1 MDTEA
6 QTARQRKS
14 LAVDQKTYDLL
25 QEICF
30 EERRTR
36 IEQLKILIEQEHKRI
51 FSKWIFLSRKEFH
64 PQAIAHRLRLLKSFS
79 YSAS

>member
-1 MDTEA
+1 LYTIKDCTGDLIMDTEA
-6 QTARQRKS
+6 QSARQRKS

-51 FSKWIFLSRKEFH
+51 FSK
-64 PQAIAHRLRLLKSFS
+64 
-79 YSAS
+79 

>member
-6 QTARQRKS
+6 QVARQRKS

-25 QEICF
+25 QEVCF

-36 IEQLKILIEQEHKRI
+36 IEQLKILIEKEHKRI
-51 FSKWIFLSRKEFH
+51 FGETN
-64 PQAIAHRLRLLKSFS
+64 
-79 YSAS
+79 

>member
-1 MDTEA
+1 LYNITDFNKDDLNGYRGNRTISSEK
-6 QTARQRKS
+6 KS
-14 LAVDQKTYDLL
+14 LAVDQKTYDML

-51 FSKWIFLSRKEFH
+51 FGK
-64 PQAIAHRLRLLKSFS
+64 
-79 YSAS
+79 

>member
-6 QTARQRKS
+6 TTRQRKS
-14 LAVDQKTYDLL
+14 LAVDQKTYDML

-36 IEQLKILIEQEHKRI
+36 IEQLKILIEEEHKRI
-51 FSKWIFLSRKEFH
+51 ISGAE
-64 PQAIAHRLRLLKSFS
+64 
-79 YSAS
+79 

>member
-1 MDTEA
+1 MYTITEFTGELIMDTEA
-6 QTARQRKS
+6 QSARQRKS

-30 EERRTR
+30 QERRTR

-51 FSKWIFLSRKEFH
+51 FGK
-64 PQAIAHRLRLLKSFS
+64 
-79 YSAS
+79 